1 MMGIPLETTEAMVV
15 FLLVFFRITGVMLS
29 APLFSN
35 RSFPVSVR
43 MWFAVVLAMLMF
55 PLVWGRTVEGG
66 LESLLDSEVAATLV
80 VMSELAIGW
89 TIGWI
94 ASVMVFAM
102 QLAGHV
108 LGQEIGFSIGE
119 VFDPVSEGQS
129 AITTQ
134 LFFTLALV
142 LFVVLDGP
150 DLIVHAVNRSFV
162 VMPPGGVIASIGLA
176 PASSIFDAGLL
187 VKDAGSDFFTNGVT
201 LALPGMVG
209 LMLATAAMAILARA
223 VPEMNVFILG
233 FTIRILLGL
242 FTTWLVLPFI
252 ADVFAGY
259 LEVTQLMLEDLFLV
273 WKG

>member
-1 MMGIPLETTEAMVV
+1 MFGLPLETTEAMTV

-35 RSFPVSVR
+35 RSFPVPVR
-43 MWFAVVLAMLMF
+43 LWCAVLLAMVMF
-55 PLVWGRTVEGG
+55 PVVWGRTADGALTE
-66 LESLLDSEVAATLV
+66 LFSSEIGAALAVGT
-80 VMSELAIGW
+80 ELAIGW

-102 QLAGHV
+102 QLAGHI
-108 LGQEIGFSIGE
+108 LGQEIGFAIGE

-142 LFVVLDGP
+142 LFVVLGGP
-150 DLIVHAVNRSFV
+150 DLIVHATNTSFTV
-162 VMPPGGVIASIGLA
+162 LPPGGMVAAIGVA
-176 PASSIFDAGLL
+176 PGVEFLDAEFL
-187 VKDAGSDFFTNGVT
+187 VRDAGSAMFRTGLT
-201 LALPGMVG
+201 IALPGMVG
-209 LMLATAAMAILARA
+209 LMIATAAMAILARA
-223 VPEMNVFILG
+223 VPEMNVFVLG

-252 ADVFAGY
+252 GDVFAAS
-259 LEVTQLMLEDLFLV
+259 LDLTTAMLEDLLLI
-273 WKG
+273 WRG

>member
-1 MMGIPLETTEAMVV
+1 MIGWPLETAEAMAS
-15 FLLVFFRITGVMLS
+15 FLLVFFRITGAMLS

-35 RSFPVSVR
+35 RSFPVPLR
-43 MWFAVVLAMLMF
+43 LWLAVMLALLMF
-55 PLVWGRTVEGG
+55 PLEWGRLEPGAMSRLLENEFAAALTVA
-66 LESLLDSEVAATLV
+66 SEIAV
-80 VMSELAIGW
+80 GW

-94 ASVMVFAM
+94 ASVMVFAA
-102 QLAGHV
+102 QLTGHI

-129 AITTQ
+129 AIVTQ

-142 LFVVLDGP
+142 GFVLLGGPQMLVHTIHQSFAVL
-150 DLIVHAVNRSFV
+150 
-162 VMPPGGVIASIGLA
+162 PPGGVVAAAGLA
-176 PASSIFDAGLL
+176 PGSGLFDPSMLVRDAGGDLF
-187 VKDAGSDFFTNGVT
+187 SSGVV

-233 FTIRILLGL
+233 FTIRIMLGL

-252 ADVFAGY
+252 GDAFEAY
-259 LEVTQLMLEDLFLV
+259 LGVTREMLEGLLLS
-273 WKG
+273 WGG

>member
-1 MMGIPLETTEAMVV
+1 MLGLPLETTEAMVV

-35 RSFPVSVR
+35 RTFPVSVR
-43 MWFAVVLAMLMF
+43 VWFAVVLALLMF
-55 PLVWGRTVEGG
+55 PLVWGRTVDGA
-66 LESLLDSEVAATLV
+66 LEQLMESEVAAALV
-80 VMSELAIGW
+80 VLSELAIGW

-102 QLAGHV
+102 QLAGHI

-134 LFFTLALV
+134 LFFTMALV
-142 LFVVLDGP
+142 LFVILGGA
-150 DLIVHAVNRSFV
+150 DLVVHAANHSFV
-162 VMPPGGVIASIGLA
+162 VMPPGGVIATIGLV
-176 PASSIFDAGLL
+176 PVDTIFDAGML
-187 VKDAGSDFFTNGVT
+187 VQDAGSDLFRNGVT

-252 ADVFAGY
+252 SDVFAGY
-259 LEVTQLMLEDLFLV
+259 LEVTQTMIEDLFLV